1 MKTQFFAQEEGWN
14 ARRVALEAT
23 WAAEIIKVAGGWLAF
38 ESYEDLRMW
47 RKQK

>member
-23 WAAEIIKVAGGWLAF
+23 WVAEILKVRGGWLAF
-38 ESYEDLRMW
+38 ESYEDLRIW
-47 RKQK
+47 RNQK